1 MWSGRRPVGIVG
13 SVLILGSC
21 IAAPPVAQTA
31 TPTRKVAAGAP
42 EPVASPPSS
51 GNAKSG
57 RRVRVEVSAA
67 GIAVDGVDVG
77 SDQAALQAALLQA
90 GGVVIDVRAKSDASA
105 ALVLAALT
113 VDAGPQ
119 VAQRRLRW
127 QDLKLKV
134 SEDHDVTAK
143 LGLAWIFSWRVNR
156 GASLWSV
163 SPEPAL
169 TKLGPFEVGDPKA
182 EPAVIANLT
191 KACAASGCRLVVELS
206 DERLLNALRAWQR
219 IATAVPRLALQVR
232 SAPPL
237 PDTLDPGVSG
247 RLPPEV
253 IQSVV
258 RIGFKHLRVCYEAGL
273 GRDPKLQGKVLV
285 RFIIERDGT
294 VKDARDGGSDIP
306 DMAVRDCVV
315 NKFFGFKFPPTEGGV
330 VTVVYPIMLAPG

>member
-1 MWSGRRPVGIVG
+1 M
-13 SVLILGSC
+13 LMLGSC
-21 IAAPPVAQTA
+21 IAAPPA

-51 GNAKSG
+51 GNAKSR

-77 SDQAALQAALLQA
+77 SDQAALKAALLRA

-119 VAQRRLRW
+119 VARRRLRW
-127 QDLKLKV
+127 QDVKLKV
-134 SEDHDVTAK
+134 SEDQDVARMA
-143 LGLAWIFSWRVNR
+143 GHAWIFSWRVN
-156 GASLWSV
+156 GVDSLWSMG
-163 SPEPAL
+163 PEPAL
-169 TKLGPFEVGDPKA
+169 TNLGPFEVGDPKA

-191 KACAASGCRLVVELS
+191 KACAPSGCRLGIELR
-206 DERLLNALRAWQR
+206 DERLLDVLRAWQG
-219 IATAVPRLALQVR
+219 IATAVPRLRLQVR

-237 PDTLDPGVSG
+237 PDTLDSDVVSG

-258 RIGFKHLRVCYEAGL
+258 RTGFKHIRICYEAGL
-273 GRDPKLQGKVLV
+273 DRNPKLQGRISV
-285 RFIIERDGT
+285 RFVIERDGT
-294 VKDARDGGSDIP
+294 VKDARDGGSDLP
-306 DMAVRDCVV
+306 DMAVRDCVM
-315 NKFFGFKFPPTEGGV
+315 NKFFGFKFPPPAGGI